1 MRSGGQPGGEMVRG
15 VLASVGASALF
26 AVLFYYATLMDSL
39 SGAEIFG
46 WRMLFNAP
54 CLTVL
59 LVLNRQWPL
68 VRDTLGRMRRR
79 PGVAVGV
86 VACAAI
92 VAAQLWLFVWA
103 PVNGRA
109 LEASLGFFLMP
120 LFMVL
125 VGWVVFRE
133 RISRMQLAA
142 TALAA
147 VGVGNEVIR
156 VGGISWVTAF
166 IAMGYPVYFMLRRRL
181 RTDHQGGVWIEM
193 HLIVPL
199 AAALILGGS
208 GTATMLDEHPRML
221 LLIPGLGVISA
232 VALSGYYL
240 ASQLLPF
247 GLFGLLAYLEP
258 VLLVFVALLL
268 GESIAPDQW
277 LTYIPI
283 WGAVAVLFAEGVWRV
298 RGQRRLRRVA
308 ALRVAGRIP

>member
-1 MRSGGQPGGEMVRG
+1 MVRG

-68 VRDTLGRMRRR
+68 VWNTLRRMRRD
-79 PGVAVGV
+79 PSIAVGV

-120 LFMVL
+120 LIMVL

-133 RISRMQLAA
+133 RISRMQMAA

-166 IAMGYPVYFMLRRRL
+166 IAMGYPLYFMLRRRL

-199 AAALILGGS
+199 AVALILGGS
-208 GTATMLDEHPRML
+208 GTGTMLDEHPRMVA
-221 LLIPGLGVISA
+221 LIPGLGVISA
-232 VALSGYYL
+232 LALSGYYL

-268 GESIAPDQW
+268 GESIGDDQW

-298 RGQRRLRRVA
+298 RSRRRARRGIVRA
-308 ALRVAGRIP
+308 TPGSRTDPAPSDGR

>member
-1 MRSGGQPGGEMVRG
+1 MVRG

-26 AVLFYYATLMDSL
+26 AVLFYYATLLDSL

-68 VRDTLGRMRRR
+68 VRETLRRMRQQ
-79 PGVAVGV
+79 PGLAAGV
-86 VACAAI
+86 VVCAAI

-125 VGWVVFRE
+125 VGRVVFRE
-133 RISRMQLAA
+133 RLSRMQMAA

-166 IAMGYPVYFMLRRRL
+166 IAVGYPVYFMLRRRL

-199 AAALILGGS
+199 AIALILGGS
-208 GTATMLDEHPRML
+208 GTATMLDEHPRMVA
-221 LLIPGLGVISA
+221 LIPGLGVISA
-232 VALSGYYL
+232 LALSGYYL

-258 VLLVFVALLL
+258 VLLVVVALLL
-268 GESIAPDQW
+268 GESIGAEQW

-283 WGAVAVLFAEGVWRV
+283 WGAVALLFAEGVWRV
-298 RGQRRLRRVA
+298 RCHRRRARS
-308 ALRVAGRIP
+308 